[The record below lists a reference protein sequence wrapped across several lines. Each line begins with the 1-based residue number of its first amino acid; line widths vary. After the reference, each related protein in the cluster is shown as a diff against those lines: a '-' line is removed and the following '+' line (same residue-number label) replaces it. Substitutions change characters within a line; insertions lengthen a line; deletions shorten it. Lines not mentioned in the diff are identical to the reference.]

1 MNISHLPSSFGAK
14 KTESNK
20 TFKLLQNSMGQF
32 TKWKLRISQICFY
45 FGIFIFSENHQFQEC
60 FENSGK
66 MSQEN
71 KKEKLQTAWKDF
83 TERSLTVHTGS
94 SGANHFYFQ
103 MNENLEISQKQKG
116 NKETIRFLF
125 DLGIMIFSED
135 YLVQECYE
143 NSEKISEENR
153 KKFQTAWED
162 FTERSLSAHTG
173 SSGMIHFYLHMS
185 EDLEILHKQNGNKY
199 RLRFWSYLGNL
210 IFSANY

>member
-60 FENSGK
+60 SQNSGK
-66 MSQEN
+66 MSQVN

-94 SGANHFYFQ
+94 SGVILFYFH
-103 MNENLEISQKQKG
+103 MNEDFEICQ
-116 NKETIRFLF
+116 
-125 DLGIMIFSED
+125 
-135 YLVQECYE
+135 
-143 NSEKISEENR
+143 
-153 KKFQTAWED
+153 
-162 FTERSLSAHTG
+162 
-173 SSGMIHFYLHMS
+173 
-185 EDLEILHKQNGNKY
+185 KQNGNKET
-199 RLRFWSYLGNL
+199 LRFISYLSKL
-210 IFSANY
+210 IFSRKLLL